1 MLYGIII
8 KSVNSSFSIPVAM
21 VVKTKAYRKANLLHP
36 LQKCILIAEVFK
48 HSAVF
53 NNTGRREKVE
63 SATPARVPSREFIRA
78 YTVYIS
84 TMQGTSYS
92 FPFYDVLELI

>member
-1 MLYGIII
+1 
-8 KSVNSSFSIPVAM
+8 M
-21 VVKTKAYRKANLLHP
+21 VVKTKAYRRANLVHP

-53 NNTGRREKVE
+53 NNTGREKVE
-63 SATPARVPSREFIRA
+63 SAAPARVPSQEFVRA
-78 YTVYIS
+78 YTLYIS
-84 TMQGTSYS
+84 TMQGTSYA